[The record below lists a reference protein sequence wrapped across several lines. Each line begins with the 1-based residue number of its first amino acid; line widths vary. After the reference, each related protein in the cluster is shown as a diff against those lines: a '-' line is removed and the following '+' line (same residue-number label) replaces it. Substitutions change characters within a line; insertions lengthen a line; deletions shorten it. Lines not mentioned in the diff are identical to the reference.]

1 MMCVD
6 DENGDSVV
14 NAKEPECQEGIT
26 VDTVVTSQR
35 GVVFDQVVVCRCLED
50 CLQCVCFV
58 CAILISIVSYHEGS
72 QCNTVKVRLSNVID
86 FPACQYEKRYSP
98 LRSRASESVDFAGHN
113 VYLKRT
119 AEREPPCKKTKIG
132 RKSGVIRDHQK
143 GYGSELA
150 EGVDQPVL
158 LVAVGCWSTVV
169 CFSALI
175 VILTLY

>member
-58 CAILISIVSYHEGS
+58 CAIL
-72 QCNTVKVRLSNVID
+72 
-86 FPACQYEKRYSP
+86 
-98 LRSRASESVDFAGHN
+98 
-113 VYLKRT
+113 RT